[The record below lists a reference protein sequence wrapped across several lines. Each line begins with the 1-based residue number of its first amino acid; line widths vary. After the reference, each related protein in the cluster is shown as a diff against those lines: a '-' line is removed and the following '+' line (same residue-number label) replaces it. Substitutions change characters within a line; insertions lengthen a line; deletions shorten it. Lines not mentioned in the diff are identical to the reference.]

1 MACVFIRKQQE
12 DAGTHREKTPLSY
25 DDGGRDRDVQGTL
38 GPPGAGRDKEESS
51 PRGFRGAWP
60 CPHFDFGL
68 LTCRSAGE

>member
-12 DAGTHREKTPLSY
+12 DTGTHREKIPLSY

-51 PRGFRGAWP
+51 LISLGGSTA
-60 CPHFDFGL
+60 
-68 LTCRSAGE
+68 LTTT